1 MSEPTTDCY
10 RKAADLLARR
20 PHFRRELEAKLS
32 RRSYDR
38 EVIESVLERL
48 SSQGYLD
55 DVDCARRLAAGA
67 LRRRGYGPRRA
78 RAELERRG
86 ASPEAVEE
94 ALAESFGEGD
104 LELARRVAA
113 AWRARSRDREG
124 AALARHLDRKGFT
137 AETIRTVLEE
147 GAVVPAAGDEDATSA
162 RPGT

>member
-67 LRRRGYGPRRA
+67 LRRKGFGPRRA

-94 ALAESFGEGD
+94 ALAESFGDGD
-104 LELARRVAA
+104 LELARQVAD
-113 AWRARSRDREG
+113 AWSARSRDRSA

-137 AETIRTVLEE
+137 AGAIRAVLGESAAAPMRE
-147 GAVVPAAGDEDATSA
+147 DGDDPA
-162 RPGT
+162 